1 MAKAQTALSIALFFS
16 ALSVASPV
24 RAADVFVIGDS
35 IGEGIALTNKLP
47 GIARRSVGL
56 RRPLILEQ
64 MRRVPKGAVVLMSL
78 GLNDAAD
85 SIAALSPAI
94 ERIIAAA
101 TATGSPFVWIGPPCV
116 ANTWDVRAKDLDA
129 HLRQRLAGSAVKY
142 VSLRDDDICRPEMR
156 APDGQHLTPSGY
168 RHVWQKVQ
176 SEILMRE
183 GLPDAVAVTVNGIE
197 AELPKLELIRS
208 PSTPVATGRQRRPG
222 KDRLQPSTDMKRR
235 ELASDDVG
243 SRSQP

>member
-1 MAKAQTALSIALFFS
+1 MAKAQTVLSIALLAC
-16 ALSVASPV
+16 ALSVTSPV

-85 SIAALSPAI
+85 SVAALSPAI
-94 ERIIAAA
+94 ERIISAA
-101 TATGSPFVWIGPPCV
+101 TATGAAFVWIGPPCV

-168 RHVWQKVQ
+168 RQVWQKVR
-176 SEILMRE
+176 SEVLMRDGPPE
-183 GLPDAVAVTVNGIE
+183 AVAATFNGVE
-197 AELPKLELIRS
+197 PTLPKLELI
-208 PSTPVATGRQRRPG
+208 PVPAAPVATARQRRPG
-222 KDRLQPSTDMKRR
+222 KDTQKPSTNLKRR
-235 ELASDDVG
+235 ELASDDIG
-243 SRSQP
+243 TRSQP